1 MSETPVDQ
9 PAKDSAAR
17 GTCSPLEDP
26 KNIVVG
32 RKTGITLLNH
42 DYLDV
47 LMRLPLPGI
56 VIFVHGVNSDGE
68 WYTEAEKGLCAG
80 LNDRLKR
87 RDEHM
92 AYPTAEGGQL
102 TPATYLDELTP
113 DGHINPNMTPKS
125 FIVGNEHFTPVIH
138 FRWGYKAN
146 AQELQQFGDSIYLNE
161 QDYWGGGPFA
171 NGCTALP
178 DLWSEGLSDQLFLWF
193 HVNHLNPTNDR
204 NVYSC
209 PPRPYFVLAA
219 LRLAKL
225 VASLRAKQADVPITL
240 VCHSQ
245 GNMIGMAAAFLGD
258 RMAPVTDAAGF
269 TGRCVADTYVLCNPP
284 YSLLKENSAEDW
296 TESHM
301 KDKHGGSGRQT
312 ASARIGTL
320 RAFFDIIRQ
329 PASAPQKIEDINQF
343 MENENH
349 GFDAA
354 EDRMRYGYGIAPSTC
369 RRVTLY
375 CNPHDEVISASSVQ
389 GMGWRGLSQAEIDA
403 TDGATLFCQR
413 VFAQGFMV
421 GEKGRYHYW
430 DNHYAHPKP
439 GSLWY
444 WNPQSLTAKYSL
456 SKGLD
461 ANLRSFGSVMSIL
474 TAPIAILALNLA
486 QVRINALPDND
497 WAIPIDA
504 PALPQPFA
512 PQALHFGVACEQF
525 DQGYDA
531 PGYSRDHLRV
541 RTADD
546 PYAGDRDLPAPVA
559 AETGDKTDA
568 AKGDEAS
575 EAAMRYE
582 DHARLRMQARREG
595 LVKTDEKVIGE
606 DKPEEASAEYKA
618 WRNKK
623 IKTYLAD
630 NVDTHATD
638 HSTILTNPMHARQ
651 ALAYDV
657 AVGLCHI
664 RDKDLHKL
672 RVAADWRF
680 LGGLDDADPNKVYQE
695 YFRKGLLKNTPVLEW
710 VRMSGSEGSIPDKI
724 IDQREH
730 PAPRAPAHPGGHP

>member
-1 MSETPVDQ
+1 MSETTVDQ
-9 PAKDSAAR
+9 PPKGSAAN
-17 GTCSPLEDP
+17 GTCGPLDDP

-32 RKTGITLLNH
+32 WKTGITLLNH

-92 AYPTAEGGQL
+92 TYPTAEGGQL
-102 TPATYLDELTP
+102 TPASYLDELTP
-113 DGHINPNMTPKS
+113 DGHINPNMTPKT
-125 FIVGNEHFTPVIH
+125 FIKGDEHFTPVIH

-146 AQELQQFGDSIYLNE
+146 AEELQKFGDSIYLNE

-225 VASLRAKQADVPITL
+225 VAAIRAKQADVPITL

-258 RMAPVTDAAGF
+258 RMAPVTDAAGL
-269 TGRCVADTYVLCNPP
+269 TGRCVADTYVLCNAP
-284 YSLLKENSAEDW
+284 YSLAKENSAEDW
-296 TESHM
+296 TENHM

-312 ASARIGTL
+312 ANARIGTL

-349 GFDAA
+349 RFDAA

-369 RRVTLY
+369 QRVTLY
-375 CNPHDEVISASSVQ
+375 CNPHDEVISSASVQ
-389 GMGWRGLSQAEIDA
+389 GIGWRGLSRAEIDA
-403 TDGATLFCQR
+403 TGGTTLFCQR
-413 VFAQGFMV
+413 VFAQGYKV
-421 GEKGRYHYW
+421 GEKGGYHYW
-430 DNHYAHPKP
+430 DNHYRQPRP

-456 SKGLD
+456 SKGLE
-461 ANLRSFGSVMSIL
+461 ANPRKFGQVLSIL
-474 TAPIAILALNLA
+474 SAPIAIVALYLAK
-486 QVRINALPDND
+486 VRINALPDND

-504 PALPQPFA
+504 PPLPAPFEPEALR
-512 PQALHFGVACEQF
+512 FGLACKQF
-525 DQGYDA
+525 DQGYEVA
-531 PGYSRDHLRV
+531 GQSRDNKRM

-546 PYAGDRDLPAPVA
+546 PYAGERDLPPPVA
-559 AETGDKTDA
+559 TETGYTTDA
-568 AKGDEAS
+568 AKGNEQS

-595 LVKTDEKVIGE
+595 LVKKGEQVIGE

-618 WRNKK
+618 WQQKK
-623 IKTYLAD
+623 IKTYLAE
-630 NVDTHATD
+630 NLDTHATD
-638 HSTILTNPMHARQ
+638 HSTILTNSMHAQ
-651 ALAYDV
+651 KALAYDV
-657 AVGLCHI
+657 AVGLCEI
-664 RDKDLHKL
+664 RDEDLHKL

-680 LGGLDDADPNKVYQE
+680 LKGLEKDDPNIRFAE
-695 YFRKGLLKNTPVLEW
+695 YFETGLFEEVSPHKWATSP
-710 VRMSGSEGSIPDKI
+710 RSEGHMPENI

-730 PAPRAPAHPGGHP
+730 PAPRAQVHPGGHP